1 MFKFTIFV
9 LSVLVVGTIADD
21 DHGKDV
27 VNLVKDSFDTDVAKK
42 PSFVM
47 FFAPW

>member
-1 MFKFTIFV
+1 MFKSTIFLLIALV
-9 LSVLVVGTIADD
+9 LQVIADD

-27 VNLVKDSFDTDVAKK
+27 VNLEKDTFEKEVGKK
-42 PSFVM
+42 PHLVM